1 MLDSLYFLRL
11 TGLCFVSYKKQGIRY
26 DPNENSVKDGLNRLK
41 FSYDCLNLM
50 QTAKTVSGAP
60 KALFT
65 RGSDGEKLS
74 AKAGANGF
82 EYSVFLIYTY
92 HSGILDF
99 AQAVG
104 RFSRQA

>member
-1 MLDSLYFLRL
+1 
-11 TGLCFVSYKKQGIRY
+11 
-26 DPNENSVKDGLNRLK
+26 
-41 FSYDCLNLM
+41 M
-50 QTAKTVSGAP
+50 QTAETASGAP
-60 KALFT
+60 KVLFT

-92 HSGILDF
+92 RSGILDL

-104 RFSRQA
+104 RFNRQA

>member
-11 TGLCFVSYKKQGIRY
+11 TGLCFVSYTKQGIRY

-65 RGSDGEKLS
+65 CGSDGEKLS

-82 EYSVFLIYTY
+82 EYSVFLIDTY

>member
-1 MLDSLYFLRL
+1 
-11 TGLCFVSYKKQGIRY
+11 
-26 DPNENSVKDGLNRLK
+26 
-41 FSYDCLNLM
+41 M

-60 KALFT
+60 KVLFT

-92 HSGILDF
+92 RSGILDL

-104 RFSRQA
+104 RRKLLYPGGNKGTISRIVKGTKEDSTVLHRLPLHVICMKKL

>member
-1 MLDSLYFLRL
+1 M
-11 TGLCFVSYKKQGIRY
+11 
-26 DPNENSVKDGLNRLK
+26 K

-60 KALFT
+60 KVLFT

-92 HSGILDF
+92 RSGILDL